1 MAPIVHGFDWPDRFV
16 VGTVGQPG
24 ERTFFMQARAG
35 RQLVSVAIEKQQS
48 AALAERIEEILD
60 ELMAEDGNP
69 FSVPALTPEGL
80 VDNDPLEQPVEE
92 EFRAGAMGLG
102 WDPTTA
108 QIVIEAFPVIEVDAE
123 ELEGLGEVEVEIEI
137 EIEVEPTEVL
147 VVRIP
152 VGTARAFAKR
162 TREVVGAGRPICPLC
177 SVPMDSE
184 DHVCEL
190 PDGFQ

>member
-1 MAPIVHGFDWPDRFV
+1 MAPIVHGFDWPDRLV
-16 VGTVGQPG
+16 IGTVGQPG
-24 ERTFFMQARAG
+24 ERTFYLQARAG
-35 RQLVSVAIEKQQS
+35 KQLVSVSLEKQQS
-48 AALAERIEEILD
+48 AALAERIEEVLD

-92 EFRAGAMGLG
+92 QFRAGTMGLG

-108 QIVIEAFPVIEVDAE
+108 QLVIEAFPIIEVDAE
-123 ELEGLGEVEVEIEI
+123 ELDVLDMDEL
-137 EIEVEPTEVL
+137 EPEEVL

-162 TREVVGAGRPICPLC
+162 TREVVGAGRPLCPLC
-177 SVPMDSE
+177 SLPMDSD
-184 DHVCEL
+184 DHICEL
-190 PDGFQ
+190 PEGFR

>member
-1 MAPIVHGFDWPDRFV
+1 MATIVHGFDWPDRFV
-16 VGTVGQPG
+16 IGTVGQPG
-24 ERTFFMQARAG
+24 ERTFFLQARAG
-35 RQLVSVAIEKQQS
+35 RQLVSVAIEKEQS
-48 AALAERIEEILD
+48 SALAERIEEILD
-60 ELMAEDGNP
+60 ELMTEEGNP

-92 EFRAGAMGLG
+92 EFRAGTMGLG

-108 QIVIEAFPVIEVDAE
+108 QIVIEAFPILEVDAE
-123 ELEGLGEVEVEIEI
+123 QLETLEPIELE
-137 EIEVEPTEVL
+137 PAEVL

-177 SVPMDSE
+177 SVPMDSD

>member
-1 MAPIVHGFDWPDRFV
+1 MAPIVHGFDWPDRLV

-24 ERTFFMQARAG
+24 ERTFYLQARAG
-35 RQLVSVAIEKQQS
+35 KQLVGVAMEKQQS
-48 AALAERIEEILD
+48 AALAERIEEVLD

-92 EFRAGAMGLG
+92 QFRAGAMGLG
-102 WDPTTA
+102 WDPSTA
-108 QIVIEAFPVIEVDAE
+108 QLVIEAFPIIEVDAE
-123 ELEGLGEVEVEIEI
+123 ELEVLDMEEL
-137 EIEVEPTEVL
+137 EPEEVL

-177 SVPMDSE
+177 SLPMDSD
-184 DHVCEL
+184 DHICEL
-190 PDGFQ
+190 PDGFR